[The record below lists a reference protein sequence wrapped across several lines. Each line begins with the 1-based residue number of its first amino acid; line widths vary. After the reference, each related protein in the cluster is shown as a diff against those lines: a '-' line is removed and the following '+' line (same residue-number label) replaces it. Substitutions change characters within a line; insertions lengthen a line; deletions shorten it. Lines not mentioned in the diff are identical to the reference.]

1 MTVTNDNLKLIIF
14 PKKIEPSPFFNWWL
28 VWLIIICVIN
38 TGLEAATLS
47 EIHGYSRLE
56 YRGRWSETQ
65 EDQDLYQY
73 LSLELGKEGRDK
85 ITGSFFGRLSADID
99 GRQSGNSFYP
109 FADITDTYQDNI
121 NGRIYQAY
129 LDFND
134 VRYLSK
140 LRLGRQYVYE
150 GETVQFDGAR
160 LELKPYW
167 ENIDLS
173 LYGGVPTHLYESS
186 LSGDWILGTGIEGR
200 PLDGTRLRLD
210 YVYVED
216 DNATWGDHNDDL
228 IILSGWQ
235 RVRDNLNLN
244 GKYSFL
250 DKKERDASLR
260 ANLNYPDKDLSFHA
274 SYFRQLETLRDFSVE
289 FSPFYPVAGEYF
301 PFHQYDFSCR
311 KGFGE
316 KLGIEAGITTRD
328 LVEDTTETNFNH
340 EYDRYFITLSIYE
353 FLLEDTEFSITAEQ
367 WSSNDDIRT
376 LGFEAEKKFNKS
388 VEVKVGS
395 YYSLYKYDYYTSQ
408 ERDDVRTAFLELE
421 LKPWKKKDVEWE
433 IRYELEDDDF
443 DVYHTLKTGIKCNF

>member
-1 MTVTNDNLKLIIF
+1 MKNGF
-14 PKKIEPSPFFNWWL
+14 WL
-28 VWLIIICVIN
+28 VFLIFIFGVV
-38 TGLEAATLS
+38 LKAEAVNLP
-47 EIHGYSRLE
+47 EIHGYSRQDFRL
-56 YRGRWSETQ
+56 RWSENE
-65 EDQDLYQY
+65 EDQDFYQY
-73 LSLELGKEGRDK
+73 LSLELGKEGKDK
-85 ITGSFFGRLSADID
+85 VTGSFFSRLSVDID
-99 GRQSGNSFYP
+99 GRQSGDSFYP

-134 VRYLSK
+134 VGYLSK

-150 GETVQFDGAR
+150 GETVQFDGAK
-160 LELKPYW
+160 LELNPYW
-167 ENIDLS
+167 ENIALS
-173 LYGGVPTHLYESS
+173 FYGGVPTHLYESS

-200 PLDGTRLRLD
+200 PLDRTRLRLD

-216 DNATWGDHNDDL
+216 DSATWGDHNDDL

-235 RVRDNLNLN
+235 NIFDNLNLN

-260 ANLNYPDKDLSFHA
+260 ANLNYPKEDISFQV
-274 SYFRQLETLRDFSVE
+274 SYFRQLEVLRDFTVE

-316 KLGIEAGITTRD
+316 KLGIETGFTMRD

-340 EYDRYFITLSIYE
+340 EYNRYYLTLSIYE
-353 FLLEDTEFSITAEQ
+353 LWLEDTEVSFTAEQ

-376 LGFEAEKKFNKS
+376 LGFEAEKKFNKN
-388 VEVKVGS
+388 VKVKAGS
-395 YYSLYKYDYYTSQ
+395 YYSLYKYDYYTQ
-408 ERDDVRTAFLELE
+408 EERDDVRTAFLELKF
-421 LKPWKKKDVEWE
+421 KPGKKRNVEWQ
-433 IRYELEDDDF
+433 IRYEAEDDDF
-443 DVYHTLKTGIKCNF
+443 DVYHILKTGIKYNF

>member
-1 MTVTNDNLKLIIF
+1 MKYSLCLI
-14 PKKIEPSPFFNWWL
+14 WL
-28 VWLIIICVIN
+28 LIIICVLGV
-38 TGLEAATLS
+38 GLEAATMP
-47 EIHGYSRLE
+47 EIHGYSRQE
-56 YRGRWSETQ
+56 YRVRWSETQ
-65 EDQDLYQY
+65 EDQDFYQY
-73 LSLELGKEGRDK
+73 LSLNLGKEGKDK
-85 ITGSFFGRLSADID
+85 VTGSFFSRLSADID

-134 VRYLSK
+134 VKYLSK

-167 ENIDLS
+167 ENIDFS
-173 LYGGVPTHLYESS
+173 FYGGVPTHLYESS

-228 IILSGWQ
+228 WVLSGWQ
-235 RVRDNLNLN
+235 RVMDNLNLN

-260 ANLNYPDKDLSFHA
+260 ANLNYPDKDLSFQA

-316 KLGIEAGITTRD
+316 KLGIEAGVSTRD

-340 EYDRYFITLSIYE
+340 EYDRYFITISIYE
-353 FLLEDTEFSITAEQ
+353 FLLEDTEFSLTAEQ

-388 VEVKVGS
+388 VEVKAGS

-408 ERDDVRTAFLELE
+408 ERDDVRTAFFELE

-433 IRYELEDDDF
+433 IRYEAEDDDF

>member
-1 MTVTNDNLKLIIF
+1 M
-14 PKKIEPSPFFNWWL
+14 P
-28 VWLIIICVIN
+28 
-38 TGLEAATLS
+38 
-47 EIHGYSRLE
+47 EIHGYSRQE
-56 YRGRWSETQ
+56 YRVRWSETQ
-65 EDQDLYQY
+65 EDQDFYQY
-73 LSLELGKEGRDK
+73 LSLNLGKEGKDK
-85 ITGSFFGRLSADID
+85 VTGSFFSRLSVDID
-99 GRQSGNSFYP
+99 GRQTNDSYYVFS
-109 FADITDTYQDNI
+109 DITDSYNENI
-121 NGRIYQAY
+121 NSRVYQAY

-167 ENIDLS
+167 EYVDFS
-173 LYGGVPTHLYESS
+173 FYGGVPTHLYESS
-186 LSGDWILGTGIEGR
+186 ISGDWILGTGIEGR
-200 PLDGTRLRLD
+200 PLDKTRLRLD
-210 YVYVED
+210 YVYAED
-216 DNATWGDHNDDL
+216 DSADWGDHNNDL
-228 IILSGWQ
+228 WVLSGWQ
-235 RVRDNLNLN
+235 RVMDNLSLH

-260 ANLNYPDKDLSFHA
+260 ANLNYPDKDLSFQA
-274 SYFRQLETLRDFSVE
+274 SYFRQMEVLRDFTVE

-316 KLGIEAGITTRD
+316 KLGIETGFTTRD
-328 LVEDTTETNFNH
+328 LVEDTAETNFNH
-340 EYDRYFITLSIYE
+340 EYDRYFLTLSVYN
-353 FLLEDTEFSITAEQ
+353 FGFEDTEFSVTAEQ

-376 LGFEAEKKFNKS
+376 LGFEVEKKFNKS
-388 VEVKVGS
+388 IEVKAGS
-395 YYSLYKYDYYTSQ
+395 YYSLYKYDYYTSE

-433 IRYELEDDDF
+433 IRYEAEDDDF